1 MANTIDLRSESC
13 VGKKLEKFKLEN
25 PARALDGRKAMK
37 TNKRQKF
44 LTASA
49 ILAIAGLAATAVPA
63 NASEPGVT
71 ATTIKLGIT
80 VPMTGIASPGYNKI
94 PGAMKAYFDYVNAN
108 GGVNGR
114 RISLV
119 IKDDQYIP
127 RTAVAR
133 ANELILRDKVFA
145 LVGTLGTAS
154 TKAISASTQ
163 LASRGIPSLFV
174 NTGFSGF
181 ADKKAYPTTF
191 SILPSYQMEAKI
203 MAKFIKETYAGKKLA
218 LIYQDDD
225 FGRDALAGFKTA
237 GLTFD
242 TMIPY
247 ASGSQALPATGAGW
261 ISRLKAAGAEVT
273 VMFGV
278 TSASTAALANAFAG
292 GFKTQWVLGSV
303 GGDATTIA
311 ATNRAFVP
319 LLNGAK
325 GFSFAPA
332 PTDTN
337 DEYIKLFQGI
347 YASALPSQTF
357 DNNVVAGMSNAF
369 LVVQALKAAGPRLT
383 RAGLIKAIES
393 KGSTFPS
400 PFLTPLGY
408 SPTSHIGATGYWGGT
423 YGPTGALTPDG
434 GKYTVYTTD
443 SGNGPVVVSSYKRP
457 AMPAK
462 GLPN

>member
-1 MANTIDLRSESC
+1 MIRTNRR
-13 VGKKLEKFKLEN
+13 KL
-25 PARALDGRKAMK
+25 ALTSAVLAVVAM
-37 TNKRQKF
+37 
-44 LTASA
+44 TASSLPA
-49 ILAIAGLAATAVPA
+49 QAA
-63 NASEPGVT
+63 SDPGVT
-71 ATTIKLGIT
+71 STSIKLGIT
-80 VPMTGIASPGYNKI
+80 VPMTGIAAPGYNKI

-114 RISLV
+114 KITLV

-127 RTAVAR
+127 TTAVAK
-133 ANELILRDKVFA
+133 ANELILKDKVFA

-163 LASRGIPSLFV
+163 LAKRGIPSLFV

-203 MAKFIKETYAGKKLA
+203 MGKFLKDKYDGKKLA

-225 FGRDALAGFKTA
+225 FGRDALAGFKQAGVTFTTA
-237 GLTFD
+237 
-242 TMIPY
+242 IPY
-247 ASGSQALPATGAGW
+247 ASGSQSLPATGAGW
-261 ISRLKAAGAEVT
+261 ISKLKAAGTEVT
-273 VMFGV
+273 VLFGV
-278 TSASTAALANAFAG
+278 SSASTAALANAYAAG
-292 GFKTQWVLGSV
+292 YKTQWVLGSV

-311 ATNRAFVP
+311 ASNKAYVP
-319 LLNGAK
+319 LLFGAK

-332 PTDTN
+332 PSDSA
-337 DEYIKLFQGI
+337 DEYVKLFQSI
-347 YASALPSQTF
+347 YASAQPTQTF

-369 LVVQALKAAGPRLT
+369 LAVQAIKAAGSNLT
-383 RAGLIKAIES
+383 RAGLIKTIET
-393 KGSTFPS
+393 KGASLAN

-408 SPTSHIGATGYWGGT
+408 SATSHIGATGYWIGT
-423 YGPTGALTPDG
+423 YDQTGALKPDG

-443 SGNGPVVVSSYKRP
+443 SGNGPVVESSYKRP

>member
-1 MANTIDLRSESC
+1 VLA
-13 VGKKLEKFKLEN
+13 V
-25 PARALDGRKAMK
+25 AAM
-37 TNKRQKF
+37 
-44 LTASA
+44 TASSLPA
-49 ILAIAGLAATAVPA
+49 QAASDPGLT
-63 NASEPGVT
+63 T
-71 ATTIKLGIT
+71 TTIKLGIT
-80 VPMTGIASPGYNKI
+80 VPLTGIASPGYNKI

-114 RISLV
+114 KITLV
-119 IKDDQYIP
+119 VKDDQYIP
-127 RTAVAR
+127 TTAVAK
-133 ANELILRDKVFA
+133 ANELILKDKVFA

-163 LASRGIPSLFV
+163 LAKRGIPSLFV

-203 MAKFIKETYAGKKLA
+203 MGKFLKEKYADKKLA

-225 FGRDALAGFKTA
+225 FGRDALAGFKQAGITFTTA
-237 GLTFD
+237 
-242 TMIPY
+242 IPY
-247 ASGSQALPATGAGW
+247 ASGSQSLPATGAGW
-261 ISRLKAAGAEVT
+261 ISKLKAAGTEVT
-273 VMFGV
+273 VLFGV
-278 TSASTAALANAFAG
+278 SSASTAALANAYAAG
-292 GFKTQWVLGSV
+292 YKTQWVLGSV

-311 ATNRAFVP
+311 ASNKAYVP
-319 LLNGAK
+319 LLFGAK

-332 PTDTN
+332 PSDSA
-337 DEYIKLFQGI
+337 DEYIKLFQSI
-347 YASALPSQTF
+347 YASAQPTQTF

-369 LVVQALKAAGPRLT
+369 LAVQALHAAGSNLT
-383 RAGLIKAIES
+383 RAGLIKVIES
-393 KGSTFPS
+393 KGATLAN

-408 SPTSHIGATGYWGGT
+408 SATSHVGATGYWIGT
-423 YGPTGALTPDG
+423 YDQTGALKADG

-443 SGNGPVVVSSYKRP
+443 SGNGPVVESSYKRP

>member
-1 MANTIDLRSESC
+1 MIRINRR
-13 VGKKLEKFKLEN
+13 KLITTSAVL
-25 PARALDGRKAMK
+25 AVAAL
-37 TNKRQKF
+37 TV
-44 LTASA
+44 T
-49 ILAIAGLAATAVPA
+49 TVPA
-63 NASEPGVT
+63 QAFNPRSAEPGVT

-80 VPMTGIASPGYNKI
+80 SPLTGIAAPGYNKI

-114 RISLV
+114 KITLV
-119 IKDDQYIP
+119 SKDDQYIP
-127 RTAVAR
+127 TTAVAR

-154 TKAISASTQ
+154 TKALTSSTQ
-163 LASRGIPSLFV
+163 LSRRGIPSLFV
-174 NTGFSGF
+174 NTGWSGF

-191 SILPSYQMEAKI
+191 AILPSYQMEAKI
-203 MAKFIKETYAGKKLA
+203 IAKFVKDKYAGKKIA

-237 GLTFD
+237 GLSFD
-242 TMIPY
+242 LAIPY

-261 ISRLKAAGAEVT
+261 ITRLKAASPDVT

-278 TSASTAALANAFAG
+278 SSATTALLGAAAQG
-292 GFKTQWVLGSV
+292 GWVGKTQFILGSV

-311 ATNRAFVP
+311 NTSRALVP
-319 LLNGAK
+319 LLTGAK
-325 GFSFAPA
+325 GLSFAPA
-332 PTDTN
+332 PTDSS
-337 DEYIKLFQGI
+337 DEYIKLFQTI
-347 YASALPSQTF
+347 YSAAQPSQTF

-369 LVVQALKAAGPRLT
+369 LAVQAIKAAGPKLT
-383 RAGLIKAIES
+383 RKGLINVIET
-393 KGSTFPS
+393 KGASLAN
-400 PFLTPLGY
+400 PFLTPLAY
-408 SPTSHIGATGYWGGT
+408 STTSHAGATGYWFGT
-423 YGPTGALTPDG
+423 YNSAGALTPDG

-443 SGNGPVVVSSYKRP
+443 SGNGPVVESTFKRP

>member
-1 MANTIDLRSESC
+1 MIRTNRRKLALTSAVLAVAAMAASSL
-13 VGKKLEKFKLEN
+13 
-25 PARALDGRKAMK
+25 PAQA
-37 TNKRQKF
+37 
-44 LTASA
+44 ASD
-49 ILAIAGLAATAVPA
+49 
-63 NASEPGVT
+63 PGVT
-71 ATTIKLGIT
+71 ATSIKLGIT

-114 RISLV
+114 KITLV
-119 IKDDQYIP
+119 VKDDQYIP
-127 RTAVAR
+127 TTAVAK
-133 ANELILRDKVFA
+133 ANELILKDKVFA

-163 LASRGIPSLFV
+163 LAKRGIPSLFV

-191 SILPSYQMEAKI
+191 SVLPSYQMEAKI
-203 MAKFIKETYAGKKLA
+203 MGKFLKDKYDGKKLA

-225 FGRDALAGFKTA
+225 FGRDALAGFKQA
-237 GLTFD
+237 GVTFG
-242 TMIPY
+242 TYIPY

-261 ISRLKAAGAEVT
+261 ISKLKAAGAEVT
-273 VMFGV
+273 VLFGV
-278 TSASTAALANAFAG
+278 SSASTAALANAYAA

-311 ATNRAFVP
+311 ASNKAYVP
-319 LLNGAK
+319 LLYGAK

-332 PTDTN
+332 PTDST
-337 DEYIKLFQGI
+337 DEYIKLFQSI
-347 YASALPSQTF
+347 YSAAQPSQTF

-369 LVVQALKAAGPRLT
+369 LAVQALSATGSNLT
-383 RAGLIKAIES
+383 RAGLIKTIEG
-393 KGSTFPS
+393 KGASFAS

-408 SPTSHIGATGYWGGT
+408 SATSHVGATGYWIGT
-423 YGPTGALTPDG
+423 YDPTGALKPDG

-443 SGNGPVVVSSYKRP
+443 SGSGAVVESSYKRP

>member
-1 MANTIDLRSESC
+1 MIKMNRR
-13 VGKKLEKFKLEN
+13 KLV
-25 PARALDGRKAMK
+25 
-37 TNKRQKF
+37 
-44 LTASA
+44 TASA
-49 ILAIAGLAATAVPA
+49 VIAVAALTVTTVPA
-63 NASEPGVT
+63 QAYNPRSNEPGLT

-80 VPMTGIASPGYNKI
+80 LPMTGIASPGYNKI

-114 RISLV
+114 KISLV
-119 IKDDQYIP
+119 VKDDQYIP
-127 RTAVAR
+127 ATAVAR
-133 ANELILRDKVFA
+133 ANELILRDRVFA

-154 TKAISASTQ
+154 TKALTSSTQ
-163 LASRGIPSLFV
+163 LSRRGIPSLFV
-174 NTGFSGF
+174 NTGWSGF

-203 MAKFIKETYAGKKLA
+203 MAQFIKDKYAGKKIA
-218 LIYQDDD
+218 LLYQDDD

-242 TMIPY
+242 TLIPY

-261 ISRLKAAGAEVT
+261 ISKLRTAAPDVT
-273 VMFGV
+273 VVFGV
-278 TSASTAALANAFAG
+278 SSATTALLGNAFAAG
-292 GFKTQWVLGSV
+292 WVGKTQFILGSV

-311 ATNRAFVP
+311 ATNRGLVG

-325 GFSFAPA
+325 GLSFAPA
-332 PTDTN
+332 PSDSS
-337 DEYIKLFQGI
+337 DEYIKLFQTI
-347 YASALPSQTF
+347 YAAAQPTQTF

-369 LVVQALKAAGPRLT
+369 LAVQAIKAAGKNLT
-383 RAGLIKAIES
+383 RKGLINAIET
-393 KGSTFPS
+393 KGSTFAN

-408 SPTSHIGATGYWGGT
+408 STTSHVGATGYWFGT

-443 SGNGPVVVSSYKRP
+443 SGTGPVVESTYKRP

>member
-1 MANTIDLRSESC
+1 MVRMNRR
-13 VGKKLEKFKLEN
+13 KLSLTS
-25 PARALDGRKAMK
+25 AVLAVAA
-37 TNKRQKF
+37 
-44 LTASA
+44 LTASTLPA
-49 ILAIAGLAATAVPA
+49 QAASDPGL
-63 NASEPGVT
+63 T
-71 ATTIKLGIT
+71 ATSIKLGIT

-114 RISLV
+114 KISLV

-127 RTAVAR
+127 TTAVAR

-163 LASRGIPSLFV
+163 LSRRGIPSLFV

-203 MAKFIKETYAGKKLA
+203 MGKFIKENYAGKKLA

-225 FGRDALAGFKTA
+225 FGRDALAGFKQA
-237 GLTFD
+237 GVTFG
-242 TMIPY
+242 TYIPY

-261 ISRLKAAGAEVT
+261 ISKLKAAGAEVT
-273 VMFGV
+273 VLFGV
-278 TSASTAALANAFAG
+278 TSASTAALANAYAAQ
-292 GFKTQWVLGSV
+292 FKTQWVLGSV

-311 ATNRAFVP
+311 ATNKAYVP
-319 LLNGAK
+319 LLYGAK

-332 PTDTN
+332 PTDST
-337 DEYIKLFQGI
+337 DEYIKLFQSI
-347 YASALPSQTF
+347 YAAAQPTQTF

-369 LVVQALKAAGPRLT
+369 LAVQALAATGNNLT
-383 RAGLIKAIES
+383 RANLIKTIEQ
-393 KGSTFPS
+393 KGASFAS

-408 SPTSHIGATGYWGGT
+408 STTSHVGATGYWIGT
-423 YGPTGALTPDG
+423 YDPTGALKPDG

-443 SGNGPVVVSSYKRP
+443 SGSGDVVVSTYKRP

>member
-1 MANTIDLRSESC
+1 MTRTNRR
-13 VGKKLEKFKLEN
+13 KL
-25 PARALDGRKAMK
+25 ALTSAVLAVAAM
-37 TNKRQKF
+37 
-44 LTASA
+44 TASSLPA
-49 ILAIAGLAATAVPA
+49 QAASDPGLT
-63 NASEPGVT
+63 T
-71 ATTIKLGIT
+71 TTIKLGIT
-80 VPMTGIASPGYNKI
+80 VPLTGIASPGYNKI

-114 RISLV
+114 KITLV
-119 IKDDQYIP
+119 VKDDQYIP
-127 RTAVAR
+127 TTAVAK
-133 ANELILRDKVFA
+133 ANELILKDKVFA

-163 LASRGIPSLFV
+163 LAKRGIPSLFV

-203 MAKFIKETYAGKKLA
+203 MGKFLKEKYADKKLA

-225 FGRDALAGFKTA
+225 FGRDALAGFKQAGITFTTA
-237 GLTFD
+237 
-242 TMIPY
+242 IPY
-247 ASGSQALPATGAGW
+247 ASGSQSLPATGAGW
-261 ISRLKAAGAEVT
+261 ISKLKAAGTEVT
-273 VMFGV
+273 VLFGV
-278 TSASTAALANAFAG
+278 SSASTAALANAYAAG
-292 GFKTQWVLGSV
+292 YKTQWVLGSV

-311 ATNRAFVP
+311 ASNKAYVP
-319 LLNGAK
+319 LLFGAK

-332 PTDTN
+332 PSDSA
-337 DEYIKLFQGI
+337 DEYIKLFQSI
-347 YASALPSQTF
+347 YASAQPTQTF

-369 LVVQALKAAGPRLT
+369 LAVQALHAAGSNLT
-383 RAGLIKAIES
+383 RAGLIKVIES
-393 KGSTFPS
+393 KGATLAN

-408 SPTSHIGATGYWGGT
+408 STTSHVGATGYWIGT
-423 YGPTGALTPDG
+423 YDQTGALKADG

-443 SGNGPVVVSSYKRP
+443 SGNGPVVESSYKRP

>member
-1 MANTIDLRSESC
+1 M
-13 VGKKLEKFKLEN
+13 
-25 PARALDGRKAMK
+25 
-37 TNKRQKF
+37 
-44 LTASA
+44 
-49 ILAIAGLAATAVPA
+49 LAIAALTVATVPA
-63 NASEPGVT
+63 QALNPRMDPGLT
-71 ATTIKLGIT
+71 SSTIKLGIT
-80 VPMTGIASPGYNKI
+80 SPLTGIASPGYSKI
-94 PGAMKAYFDYVNAN
+94 PGAMKAFFDYVNTN

-114 RISLV
+114 KITLV
-119 IKDDQYIP
+119 SKDDQYIP
-127 RTAVAR
+127 TTAVAK

-154 TKAISASTQ
+154 TKALTASTQ
-163 LASRGIPSLFV
+163 LSKRGIPSLFV
-174 NTGFSGF
+174 NTGWSGF

-203 MAKFIKETYAGKKLA
+203 MAKFVKETYVGKKIA
-218 LIYQDDD
+218 IIYQDDD

-242 TMIPY
+242 TYIPY

-261 ISRLKAAGAEVT
+261 ISKLKTAGTEVT
-273 VMFGV
+273 VLFGV
-278 TSASTAALANAFAG
+278 TSAATAALANAYGA

-311 ATNRAFVP
+311 ATNKAYVP

-332 PTDTN
+332 PTDTT
-337 DEYIKLFQGI
+337 DEYIKLFQTI
-347 YASALPSQTF
+347 YAAAQPTQTF

-369 LVVQALKAAGPRLT
+369 LAVQALKAAGANLT
-383 RAGLIKAIES
+383 RAGLIKVIET
-393 KGSTFPS
+393 KGSTFAS

-408 SPTSHIGATGYWGGT
+408 SATAHIGATGYWVGT

-443 SGNGPVVVSSYKRP
+443 SGAGPVVESTYKRP
-457 AMPAK
+457 LMPAK
-462 GLPN
+462 GL

>member
-1 MANTIDLRSESC
+1 MTRTNRR
-13 VGKKLEKFKLEN
+13 KLTLTS
-25 PARALDGRKAMK
+25 AVLAVAA
-37 TNKRQKF
+37 
-44 LTASA
+44 LTASTIPA
-49 ILAIAGLAATAVPA
+49 QAA
-63 NASEPGVT
+63 SDPGVN
-71 ATTIKLGIT
+71 ATSVKLGIT
-80 VPMTGIASPGYNKI
+80 LPMTGIASPGYNKI
-94 PGAMKAYFDYVNAN
+94 PGAMKAYFDYVNEN

-114 RISLV
+114 KINLV

-127 RTAVAR
+127 TTAVAR

-163 LASRGIPSLFV
+163 LAKRGIPSLFV

-203 MAKFIKETYAGKKLA
+203 MGKFIQDNYAGKKLA

-225 FGRDALAGFKTA
+225 FGRDALAGFKQA
-237 GLTFD
+237 GVTFG
-242 TMIPY
+242 TYIPY

-261 ISRLKAAGAEVT
+261 ISKLKAAGAEVT
-273 VMFGV
+273 VLFGV
-278 TSASTAALANAFAG
+278 SSASTAALANAYAAQ
-292 GFKTQWVLGSV
+292 FKTQWVLGSV
-303 GGDATTIA
+303 GGDATTIGA
-311 ATNRAFVP
+311 SNKAYVP
-319 LLNGAK
+319 LLTGAK

-332 PTDTN
+332 PTDVN
-337 DEYIKLFQGI
+337 DEYIKLFQSI
-347 YASALPSQTF
+347 YAKAQPKQTF

-369 LVVQALKAAGPRLT
+369 LAVQALHATGSNLT
-383 RAGLIKAIES
+383 RANLIKTIET
-393 KGSTFPS
+393 KGSTFANPL
-400 PFLTPLGY
+400 LTSLGY
-408 SPTSHIGATGYWGGT
+408 SATSHAGANGYWIGT
-423 YGPTGALTPDG
+423 YDQTGALKPDG

-443 SGNGPVVVSSYKRP
+443 SGTGPVVVSTYKRP

>member
-1 MANTIDLRSESC
+1 MIRINRR
-13 VGKKLEKFKLEN
+13 KLITTSAVLGI
-25 PARALDGRKAMK
+25 AALTVA
-37 TNKRQKF
+37 
-44 LTASA
+44 
-49 ILAIAGLAATAVPA
+49 AVPA
-63 NASEPGVT
+63 QAFNPRMADPGVT
-71 ATTIKLGIT
+71 STTIKLGIT
-80 VPMTGIASPGYNKI
+80 SPLTGIAAPGYNKI
-94 PGAMKAYFDYVNAN
+94 PGAMKAYFDYVNTK

-114 RISLV
+114 KITLV
-119 IKDDQYIP
+119 SKDDQYIP
-127 RTAVAR
+127 TTAVAK

-154 TKAISASTQ
+154 TKALTASTQ
-163 LASRGIPSLFV
+163 LSKRGVPSLFV
-174 NTGFSGF
+174 NTGWSGF

-191 SILPSYQMEAKI
+191 SILPSYQVEAKI
-203 MAKFIKETYAGKKLA
+203 MAKFIKEKYTGKKLA

-242 TMIPY
+242 TYIPY

-261 ISRLKAAGAEVT
+261 ISKLKTAKAEVT
-273 VMFGV
+273 VLFGV
-278 TSASTAALANAFAG
+278 SSASTAALANAYGAG
-292 GFKTQWVLGSV
+292 FSTQWVLGSV

-311 ATNRAFVP
+311 ATSKNYVP

-332 PTDTN
+332 PTDTT
-337 DEYIKLFQGI
+337 DDYIKKFQEI
-347 YASALPSQTF
+347 YTAAYGTTQTF

-369 LVVQALKAAGPRLT
+369 LVVQALKAAGKNLT
-383 RAGLIKAIES
+383 RKGLISAIET
-393 KGSTFPS
+393 KGSTFAN

-408 SPTSHIGATGYWGGT
+408 SAKAHTGATGYWIGT

-443 SGNGPVVVSSYKRP
+443 SGTGPVVESTYKRP
-457 AMPAK
+457 AMPEN
-462 GLPN
+462 GL

>member
-1 MANTIDLRSESC
+1 MTRTNRR
-13 VGKKLEKFKLEN
+13 KL
-25 PARALDGRKAMK
+25 ALTSAVLAVAAM
-37 TNKRQKF
+37 
-44 LTASA
+44 TASSLPA
-49 ILAIAGLAATAVPA
+49 QAA
-63 NASEPGVT
+63 SDPGVT
-71 ATTIKLGIT
+71 SSSIKLGIT

-94 PGAMKAYFDYVNAN
+94 PGAMKAYFDYVNSN

-114 RISLV
+114 QIKLV

-127 RTAVAR
+127 TTAVAK
-133 ANELILRDKVFA
+133 ANELILKDKVFA

-163 LASRGIPSLFV
+163 LAKRGIPSLFV

-203 MAKFIKETYAGKKLA
+203 MGKFLKDKYADKKLA

-225 FGRDALAGFKTA
+225 FGRDALAGFKQA
-237 GLTFD
+237 GITFG
-242 TMIPY
+242 TYIPY

-261 ISRLKAAGAEVT
+261 ISKLKASGAEVT
-273 VMFGV
+273 VLFGV
-278 TSASTAALANAFAG
+278 SSASTAALANAYAA

-311 ATNRAFVP
+311 ASNKAYVP
-319 LLNGAK
+319 LLYGAK

-332 PTDTN
+332 PSDSTD
-337 DEYIKLFQGI
+337 DYITLFQKI
-347 YASALPSQTF
+347 YSAAQPTQTF

-369 LVVQALKAAGPRLT
+369 LAVQALQATGSNLT
-383 RAGLIKAIES
+383 RAGLIKTIET
-393 KGSTFPS
+393 KGASFAN

-408 SPTSHIGATGYWGGT
+408 SATSHIGATGYWIGT
-423 YGPTGALTPDG
+423 YDPTGALKPDG

-443 SGNGPVVVSSYKRP
+443 SGNGPVVESSYKRP

>member
-1 MANTIDLRSESC
+1 MIR
-13 VGKKLEKFKLEN
+13 
-25 PARALDGRKAMK
+25 
-37 TNKRQKF
+37 TNRQKLALTSALLAVAA
-44 LTASA
+44 LTASSLPA
-49 ILAIAGLAATAVPA
+49 QAA
-63 NASEPGVT
+63 SDPGVT
-71 ATTIKLGIT
+71 ATSIKLGIT

-94 PGAMKAYFDYVNAN
+94 PGAMKAYFDYVNDN

-114 RISLV
+114 KITLV

-127 RTAVAR
+127 TTAVAK
-133 ANELILRDKVFA
+133 ANELILKDKVFA

-163 LASRGIPSLFV
+163 LAKRGIPSLFV

-181 ADKKAYPTTF
+181 ADAKAYPTTF

-203 MAKFIKETYAGKKLA
+203 MGKFLKEKYADKKLA

-225 FGRDALAGFKTA
+225 FGRDALAGFKQA
-237 GLTFD
+237 GITFG
-242 TMIPY
+242 TYIPY
-247 ASGSQALPATGAGW
+247 ASGSQSLPATGAGW
-261 ISRLKAAGAEVT
+261 ISKLKASGAEVT
-273 VMFGV
+273 VLFGV
-278 TSASTAALANAFAG
+278 SSASTAALANAYAAQY
-292 GFKTQWVLGSV
+292 KTQWVLGSV

-311 ATNRAFVP
+311 ATNKAYVP
-319 LLNGAK
+319 LLYGAK

-332 PTDTN
+332 PTDAT
-337 DEYIKLFQGI
+337 DEYIKLFQSI
-347 YASALPSQTF
+347 YATAQPTQTF

-369 LVVQALKAAGPRLT
+369 LAVQALKAAGSDLT
-383 RAGLIKAIES
+383 RAGLIKTIET
-393 KGSTFPS
+393 KGASFAN

-408 SPTSHIGATGYWGGT
+408 SATAHVGATGYWIGT
-423 YGPTGALTPDG
+423 YDPTGALKPDG

-443 SGNGPVVVSSYKRP
+443 SGNGPVVESSYKRP

>member
-1 MANTIDLRSESC
+1 MIKMNRR
-13 VGKKLEKFKLEN
+13 KLV
-25 PARALDGRKAMK
+25 
-37 TNKRQKF
+37 
-44 LTASA
+44 TASA
-49 ILAIAGLAATAVPA
+49 VIAVAALTVTTVPA
-63 NASEPGVT
+63 QAYNPRSNEPGLT

-80 VPMTGIASPGYNKI
+80 LPMTGIASPGYNKI

-114 RISLV
+114 KISLV
-119 IKDDQYIP
+119 VKDDQYIP
-127 RTAVAR
+127 ATAVAR
-133 ANELILRDKVFA
+133 ANELILRDRVFA

-154 TKAISASTQ
+154 TKALTSSTQ
-163 LASRGIPSLFV
+163 LSRRGIPSLFV
-174 NTGFSGF
+174 NTGWSGF

-203 MAKFIKETYAGKKLA
+203 MAQFLKDKYPGKKLA
-218 LIYQDDD
+218 LLYQDDD

-242 TMIPY
+242 TLIPY

-261 ISRLKAAGAEVT
+261 ISRLRTAAPDVT
-273 VMFGV
+273 VVFGV
-278 TSASTAALANAFAG
+278 SSATTALLGNAFAAG
-292 GFKTQWVLGSV
+292 WVGKTQFVLGSV

-311 ATNRAFVP
+311 ATNRGLVG

-325 GFSFAPA
+325 GLSFAPA
-332 PTDTN
+332 PSDSS
-337 DEYIKLFQGI
+337 DEYIKLFQTI
-347 YASALPSQTF
+347 YAAAQPTQTF

-369 LVVQALKAAGPRLT
+369 LAVQAIKAAGKNLT
-383 RAGLIKAIES
+383 RKGLINTIET
-393 KGSTFPS
+393 KGSTFAN

-408 SPTSHIGATGYWGGT
+408 STTSHVGATGYWIGT
-423 YGPTGALTPDG
+423 YGPTGALTADG

-443 SGNGPVVVSSYKRP
+443 SGNGPVVESTYKRP

>member
-1 MANTIDLRSESC
+1 MVRMNRR
-13 VGKKLEKFKLEN
+13 KLSLTS
-25 PARALDGRKAMK
+25 AVLAVAA
-37 TNKRQKF
+37 
-44 LTASA
+44 LTASTLPA
-49 ILAIAGLAATAVPA
+49 QAASDPGL
-63 NASEPGVT
+63 T
-71 ATTIKLGIT
+71 ATSIKLGIT

-114 RISLV
+114 KISLV

-127 RTAVAR
+127 TTAVAK

-163 LASRGIPSLFV
+163 LSRRGIPSLFV

-203 MAKFIKETYAGKKLA
+203 MGKYIKENYAGKKLA

-225 FGRDALAGFKTA
+225 FGRDALAGFKQA
-237 GLTFD
+237 GVTFG
-242 TMIPY
+242 TYIPY

-261 ISRLKAAGAEVT
+261 ISKLKAAGAEVT
-273 VMFGV
+273 VLFGV
-278 TSASTAALANAFAG
+278 TSASTAALANAYAAQ
-292 GFKTQWVLGSV
+292 FKTQWVLGSV

-311 ATNRAFVP
+311 ATNKAYVP
-319 LLNGAK
+319 LLYGAK

-332 PTDTN
+332 PTDSN
-337 DEYIKLFQGI
+337 DEYIKLFQSI
-347 YASALPSQTF
+347 YAAAQPTQTF

-369 LVVQALKAAGPRLT
+369 LAVQALSAAGNNLT
-383 RAGLIKAIES
+383 RENLIKTIEE
-393 KGSTFPS
+393 KGASFAS

-408 SPTSHIGATGYWGGT
+408 STSSHVGATGYWIGT
-423 YGPTGALTPDG
+423 YDPTGALKPDG

-443 SGNGPVVVSSYKRP
+443 SGSGDVVLSTYKRP

>member
-1 MANTIDLRSESC
+1 MIRTNRR
-13 VGKKLEKFKLEN
+13 KL
-25 PARALDGRKAMK
+25 ALTSAVLAVVAM
-37 TNKRQKF
+37 
-44 LTASA
+44 TASSLPA
-49 ILAIAGLAATAVPA
+49 QAA
-63 NASEPGVT
+63 SDPGVT
-71 ATTIKLGIT
+71 ATSIKLGIT

-114 RISLV
+114 KITLV

-127 RTAVAR
+127 TTAVAK
-133 ANELILRDKVFA
+133 ANELILKDKVFA

-163 LASRGIPSLFV
+163 LAKRGIPSLFV

-203 MAKFIKETYAGKKLA
+203 MGKFLKDKYDGKKLA

-225 FGRDALAGFKTA
+225 FGRDALAGFKQAGVSFTTA
-237 GLTFD
+237 
-242 TMIPY
+242 IPY
-247 ASGSQALPATGAGW
+247 ASGSQSLPATGAGW
-261 ISRLKAAGAEVT
+261 ISKLKAAGTEVT
-273 VMFGV
+273 VLFGV
-278 TSASTAALANAFAG
+278 SSASTAALANAYAAG
-292 GFKTQWVLGSV
+292 YKTQWVLGSV

-311 ATNRAFVP
+311 ASNKAYVP
-319 LLNGAK
+319 LLFGAK

-332 PTDTN
+332 PSDSA
-337 DEYIKLFQGI
+337 DEYVKLFQSI
-347 YASALPSQTF
+347 YASAQPTQTF

-369 LVVQALKAAGPRLT
+369 LAVQAIKAAGSNLT
-383 RAGLIKAIES
+383 RAGLIKTIET
-393 KGSTFPS
+393 KGASLAN

-408 SPTSHIGATGYWGGT
+408 SATLHIGATGYWIGT
-423 YGPTGALTPDG
+423 YDQTGALKPDG

-443 SGNGPVVVSSYKRP
+443 SGNGPVVESSYKRP

>member
-1 MANTIDLRSESC
+1 MIR
-13 VGKKLEKFKLEN
+13 
-25 PARALDGRKAMK
+25 
-37 TNKRQKF
+37 TNRQKLALTSALLAVAA
-44 LTASA
+44 LTASSLPA
-49 ILAIAGLAATAVPA
+49 QAA
-63 NASEPGVT
+63 SDPGVT
-71 ATTIKLGIT
+71 ATSIKLGIT

-94 PGAMKAYFDYVNAN
+94 PGAMKAYFDYVNDN

-114 RISLV
+114 KITLV

-127 RTAVAR
+127 TTAVAK
-133 ANELILRDKVFA
+133 ANELILKDKVFA

-163 LASRGIPSLFV
+163 LAKRGIPSLFV

-181 ADKKAYPTTF
+181 ADAKAYPTTF

-203 MAKFIKETYAGKKLA
+203 MGKFLKEKYADKKLA

-225 FGRDALAGFKTA
+225 FGRDALAGFKQA
-237 GLTFD
+237 GITFG
-242 TMIPY
+242 TYIPY
-247 ASGSQALPATGAGW
+247 ASGSQSLPATGAGW
-261 ISRLKAAGAEVT
+261 ISKLKASGAEVT
-273 VMFGV
+273 VLFGV
-278 TSASTAALANAFAG
+278 SSASTAALANAYAAQY
-292 GFKTQWVLGSV
+292 KTQWVLGSV

-311 ATNRAFVP
+311 ATNKAYVP
-319 LLNGAK
+319 LLYGAK

-332 PTDTN
+332 PTDAT
-337 DEYIKLFQGI
+337 DEYIKLFQSI
-347 YASALPSQTF
+347 YATAQPTQTF

-369 LVVQALKAAGPRLT
+369 LAVQALKAAGADLT
-383 RAGLIKAIES
+383 RAGLIKTIET
-393 KGSTFPS
+393 KGASFAN

-408 SPTSHIGATGYWGGT
+408 SATAHVGATGYWIGT
-423 YGPTGALTPDG
+423 YDPTGALKPDG

-443 SGNGPVVVSSYKRP
+443 SGNGPVVESSYKRP

>member
-1 MANTIDLRSESC
+1 MTRTNRR
-13 VGKKLEKFKLEN
+13 KL
-25 PARALDGRKAMK
+25 ALTSAVLAVAAM
-37 TNKRQKF
+37 
-44 LTASA
+44 TASSLPA
-49 ILAIAGLAATAVPA
+49 QAASDPGLT
-63 NASEPGVT
+63 T
-71 ATTIKLGIT
+71 TTIKLGIT
-80 VPMTGIASPGYNKI
+80 VPLTGIASPGYNKI

-114 RISLV
+114 KITLV
-119 IKDDQYIP
+119 VKDDQYIP
-127 RTAVAR
+127 TTAVAK
-133 ANELILRDKVFA
+133 ANELILKDKVFA

-163 LASRGIPSLFV
+163 LAKRGIPSLFV

-203 MAKFIKETYAGKKLA
+203 MGKFLKDKYADKKLA

-225 FGRDALAGFKTA
+225 FGRDALAGFKQAGITFTTA
-237 GLTFD
+237 
-242 TMIPY
+242 IPY
-247 ASGSQALPATGAGW
+247 ASGSQSLPATGAGW
-261 ISRLKAAGAEVT
+261 ISKLKAAGTEVT
-273 VMFGV
+273 VLFGV
-278 TSASTAALANAFAG
+278 SSASTAALANAYAAG
-292 GFKTQWVLGSV
+292 YKTQWVLGSV

-311 ATNRAFVP
+311 ASNKAYVP
-319 LLNGAK
+319 LLFGAK

-332 PTDTN
+332 PSDSA
-337 DEYIKLFQGI
+337 DEYIKLFQSI
-347 YASALPSQTF
+347 YASAQPTQTF

-369 LVVQALKAAGPRLT
+369 LAVQALHAAGSNLT
-383 RAGLIKAIES
+383 RAGLIKVIES
-393 KGSTFPS
+393 KGATLAN

-408 SPTSHIGATGYWGGT
+408 SATSHVGATGYWIGT
-423 YGPTGALTPDG
+423 YDQTGALKADG

-443 SGNGPVVVSSYKRP
+443 SGNGPVVESSYKRP

>member
-1 MANTIDLRSESC
+1 
-13 VGKKLEKFKLEN
+13 
-25 PARALDGRKAMK
+25 
-37 TNKRQKF
+37 
-44 LTASA
+44 
-49 ILAIAGLAATAVPA
+49 
-63 NASEPGVT
+63 
-71 ATTIKLGIT
+71 
-80 VPMTGIASPGYNKI
+80 MTGIASPGYNKI
-94 PGAMKAYFDYVNAN
+94 PGAMKAYFDYVNTN

-114 RISLV
+114 KISLV
-119 IKDDQYIP
+119 VKDDQYIP
-127 RTAVAR
+127 ATAVAR

-154 TKAISASTQ
+154 TKALTSSTQ
-163 LASRGIPSLFV
+163 LSKRGIPSLFV
-174 NTGFSGF
+174 NTGWSGF

-203 MAKFIKETYAGKKLA
+203 MAQFIKDKYAGKKLA

-242 TMIPY
+242 TLIPY

-261 ISRLKAAGAEVT
+261 ISKLRTAAPDVT

-278 TSASTAALANAFAG
+278 SSATTALLGNAFAAG
-292 GFKTQWVLGSV
+292 WVGKTQFVLGSV

-311 ATNRAFVP
+311 ATNRGLVG

-325 GFSFAPA
+325 GLSFAPA
-332 PTDTN
+332 PSDSS
-337 DEYIKLFQGI
+337 DEYIKLFQTI
-347 YASALPSQTF
+347 YAAAQPTQTF

-369 LVVQALKAAGPRLT
+369 LVVQALKATGKNLT
-383 RAGLIKAIES
+383 RKGLIQTIET
-393 KGSTFPS
+393 KGSTFAS

-408 SPTSHIGATGYWGGT
+408 STTSHVGATGYWIGT
-423 YGPTGALTPDG
+423 YGPTGALTADG

-443 SGNGPVVVSSYKRP
+443 SGNGPVVESTYKRP

>member
-1 MANTIDLRSESC
+1 MIR
-13 VGKKLEKFKLEN
+13 
-25 PARALDGRKAMK
+25 
-37 TNKRQKF
+37 TNRQKLALTSALLAVAA
-44 LTASA
+44 LTASSLPA
-49 ILAIAGLAATAVPA
+49 QAA
-63 NASEPGVT
+63 SDPGVT
-71 ATTIKLGIT
+71 ASSIKLGIT

-94 PGAMKAYFDYVNAN
+94 PGAMKAYFDYVNDN

-114 RISLV
+114 KITLV

-127 RTAVAR
+127 TTSVAK
-133 ANELILRDKVFA
+133 ANELILKDKVFA

-163 LASRGIPSLFV
+163 LAKRGIPSLFV

-181 ADKKAYPTTF
+181 ADPKAYPTTF

-203 MAKFIKETYAGKKLA
+203 MGKFLKEKYADKKLA

-225 FGRDALAGFKTA
+225 FGRDALAGFKQA
-237 GLTFD
+237 GITFG
-242 TMIPY
+242 TYIPY
-247 ASGSQALPATGAGW
+247 ASGSQSLPATGAGW
-261 ISRLKAAGAEVT
+261 ISKLKASGAEVT
-273 VMFGV
+273 VLFGV
-278 TSASTAALANAFAG
+278 SSASTAALANAYAAQ
-292 GFKTQWVLGSV
+292 FKTQWVLGSV

-311 ATNRAFVP
+311 ATNKAYVP
-319 LLNGAK
+319 LLYGAK
-325 GFSFAPA
+325 GFSFAAA
-332 PTDTN
+332 PTDAT
-337 DEYIKLFQGI
+337 DEYIKLFQSI
-347 YASALPSQTF
+347 YATAQPAQTF

-369 LVVQALKAAGPRLT
+369 LAVQALKAAGADLS

-393 KGSTFPS
+393 KGATFAN

-408 SPTSHIGATGYWGGT
+408 SATSHVGGTGYWIGT
-423 YGPTGALTPDG
+423 YDPTGALKPDG

-443 SGNGPVVVSSYKRP
+443 SGNGPVVESSYKRP

>member
-1 MANTIDLRSESC
+1 VLA
-13 VGKKLEKFKLEN
+13 V
-25 PARALDGRKAMK
+25 AAM
-37 TNKRQKF
+37 
-44 LTASA
+44 TASSLPA
-49 ILAIAGLAATAVPA
+49 QAASDPGLT
-63 NASEPGVT
+63 T
-71 ATTIKLGIT
+71 TTIKLGIT
-80 VPMTGIASPGYNKI
+80 VPLTGIASPGYNKI

-114 RISLV
+114 KITLV
-119 IKDDQYIP
+119 VKDDQYIP
-127 RTAVAR
+127 TTAVAK
-133 ANELILRDKVFA
+133 ANELILKDKVFA

-163 LASRGIPSLFV
+163 LAKRGIPSLFV

-203 MAKFIKETYAGKKLA
+203 MGKFLKDKYADKKLA

-225 FGRDALAGFKTA
+225 FGRDALAGFKQAGITFTTA
-237 GLTFD
+237 
-242 TMIPY
+242 IPY
-247 ASGSQALPATGAGW
+247 ASGSQSLPATGAGW
-261 ISRLKAAGAEVT
+261 ISKLKAAGTEVT
-273 VMFGV
+273 VLFGV
-278 TSASTAALANAFAG
+278 SSASTAALANAYAAG
-292 GFKTQWVLGSV
+292 YKTQWVLGSV

-311 ATNRAFVP
+311 ASNKAYVP
-319 LLNGAK
+319 LLFGAK

-332 PTDTN
+332 PSDSA
-337 DEYIKLFQGI
+337 DEYIKLFQSI
-347 YASALPSQTF
+347 YASAQPTQTF

-369 LVVQALKAAGPRLT
+369 LAVQALHAAGSNLT
-383 RAGLIKAIES
+383 RAGLIKVIES
-393 KGSTFPS
+393 KGATLAN

-408 SPTSHIGATGYWGGT
+408 STTSHVGATGYWIGT
-423 YGPTGALTPDG
+423 YDQTGALKADG

-443 SGNGPVVVSSYKRP
+443 SGNGPVVESSYKRP

>member
-1 MANTIDLRSESC
+1 MIRINRR
-13 VGKKLEKFKLEN
+13 KLI
-25 PARALDGRKAMK
+25 
-37 TNKRQKF
+37 T
-44 LTASA
+44 TSA
-49 ILAIAGLAATAVPA
+49 VLAIAALTATAVPA
-63 NASEPGVT
+63 QALNPKTSDPGVT

-80 VPMTGIASPGYNKI
+80 SPLTGIAAPGYSKI

-108 GGVNGR
+108 GGVFGR
-114 RISLV
+114 KITLV
-119 IKDDQYIP
+119 SKDDQYIP
-127 RTAVAR
+127 TTAVAK

-154 TKAISASTQ
+154 TKALTSSTQ
-163 LASRGIPSLFV
+163 LSKRGIPSLFV
-174 NTGFSGF
+174 NTGWSGF

-191 SILPSYQMEAKI
+191 AILPSYQMEAKI
-203 MAKFIKETYAGKKLA
+203 IAKYVKDKFPGKKLA

-242 TMIPY
+242 TTIGY

-261 ISRLKAAGAEVT
+261 ITKLKAAAPDVT

-278 TSASTAALANAFAG
+278 SSATTALLGAAAQG
-292 GFKTQWVLGSV
+292 GWVGKTQFILGSV

-311 ATNRAFVP
+311 NTSRALVP
-319 LLNGAK
+319 LLTGAK
-325 GFSFAPA
+325 GLSFAPA
-332 PTDTN
+332 PTDTA
-337 DEYIKLFQGI
+337 DEYIKLFQSI
-347 YASALPSQTF
+347 YAAAQPTQTF

-369 LVVQALKAAGPRLT
+369 LAVQALKATGAKLT
-383 RAGLIKAIES
+383 RKGLINTIET
-393 KGSTFPS
+393 KGATLAN

-408 SPTSHIGATGYWGGT
+408 STTSHVGATGYWIGT
-423 YGPTGALTPDG
+423 YGPTGALTADG

-443 SGNGPVVVSSYKRP
+443 SGSGAVVESTYKRP

-462 GLPN
+462 GL

>member
-1 MANTIDLRSESC
+1 MIRINRR
-13 VGKKLEKFKLEN
+13 KLI
-25 PARALDGRKAMK
+25 
-37 TNKRQKF
+37 T
-44 LTASA
+44 TSA
-49 ILAIAGLAATAVPA
+49 VLAIAALTVSTVPA
-63 NASEPGVT
+63 QALNPNMGSDPGVT
-71 ATTIKLGIT
+71 ASTIKLGIT
-80 VPMTGIASPGYNKI
+80 SPLTGIAAPGYKKI
-94 PGAMKAYFDYVNAN
+94 PGAMKAYFDYVNAA

-114 RISLV
+114 KITLV
-119 IKDDQYIP
+119 SKDDQYIP
-127 RTAVAR
+127 TTAVAK

-163 LASRGIPSLFV
+163 LSKRGIPSLFV

-181 ADKKAYPTTF
+181 ADPKAYSTTF
-191 SILPSYQMEAKI
+191 AILPSYQMEAKI
-203 MAKFIKETYAGKKLA
+203 MAKFIQDKYAGKKLA

-242 TMIPY
+242 TYIPY
-247 ASGSQALPATGAGW
+247 ASGSQGLPATAPGW
-261 ISRLKAAGAEVT
+261 VTKVVAAKSDVT

-278 TSASTAALANAFAG
+278 SSATTALLNAAFRG
-292 GFKTQWVLGSV
+292 GLFGKTQFVLGSV

-311 ATNRAFVP
+311 NTSPALVP
-319 LLNGAK
+319 LLTGAK

-332 PTDTN
+332 PTDTS
-337 DEYIKLFQGI
+337 DEYIKLFQTI
-347 YASALPSQTF
+347 YAAAQPKETF

-369 LVVQALKAAGPRLT
+369 LAVQALKAAGPNLT
-383 RAGLIKAIES
+383 RKGLISAIET
-393 KGSTFPS
+393 KGATLAS

-408 SPTSHIGATGYWGGT
+408 SATSHVGATGYWIGT

-443 SGNGPVVVSSYKRP
+443 SGTGPVVESTYKRP

-462 GLPN
+462 GL